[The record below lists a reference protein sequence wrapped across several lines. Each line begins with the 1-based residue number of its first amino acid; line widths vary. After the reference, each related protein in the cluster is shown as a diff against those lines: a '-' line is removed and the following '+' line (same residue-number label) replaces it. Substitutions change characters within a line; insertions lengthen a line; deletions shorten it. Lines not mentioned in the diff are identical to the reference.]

1 MVLQCICEDL
11 LMKVHKSICW
21 LILLL
26 SGFLVLAFGNHVSF
40 PLATAATPLPAQPNT
55 DYPVT
60 NQPQI
65 TVASNHTS
73 YLPLITVPE
82 PANTF
87 YISPTGNDAASG
99 RSPAQAW
106 ATFNRAWQDIYP
118 GDTLILLDGIYYQ
131 RLNPNRRNG
140 EPGNPITIK
149 ALNDGQAIIDGQYQR
164 VPVKLGNTWPG
175 PIGDYFVIEGIVAR
189 NSNDYVIV
197 IDGGQHNVLR
207 RVSAYNAN
215 TDTNSHVIGIIWPSA
230 QHNLIEDCVAAGTG
244 RKMIMTYQS
253 SNNTIRRCFTY
264 WQEWDGRDFCGVH
277 WPNGQSIQVYHGND
291 NILENNIAIGPV
303 PQSSISVQANDPRA
317 SAIGNQVLGSIA
329 INAGMNANG
338 TVKQWGDVRPQPT
351 SCTGMTNFNWP
362 NNRSGFSLHGSGI
375 LRDNLFQDIFSW
387 GHAGLGLVE
396 GMTGTLNNNQIV
408 RATVVNNGINNPCG
422 PWYCQWGGV
431 DTDALQASLNKF
443 NTIQNSYIEQIFINW
458 PEGGVRNMTSMSGEG
473 ARLTHRYS
481 DGVLTSEP
489 LWPWPMEARIQA
501 EMGISVT
508 DLIGGII
515 SGLSQHTAAAPTV
528 TDSR

>member
-1 MVLQCICEDL
+1 MIVPRICEDL
-11 LMKVHKSICW
+11 LMKVHKSIYW

-40 PLATAATPLPAQPNT
+40 PLASAATLLPAHLNA
-55 DYPVT
+55 DYAVA
-60 NQPQI
+60 NQSQM
-65 TVASNHTS
+65 TVASDHTS

-106 ATFNRAWQDIYP
+106 ATFDRAWQGIYP

-164 VPVKLGNTWPG
+164 VPLKLGNTWPG
-175 PIGDYFVIEGIVAR
+175 PIGNYFVIEGIVAR

-230 QHNLIEDCVAAGTG
+230 QHNLLEDCVAAGTG

-264 WQEWDGRDFCGVH
+264 WQEWDGREFCGVN
-277 WPNGQSIQVYHGND
+277 WPNGQNVQVYHGNH
-291 NILENNIAIGPV
+291 NIIENNIAMGPV
-303 PQSSISVQANDPRA
+303 PQSSISIQANSSNA
-317 SAIGNQVLGSIA
+317 VAVGNQVLGSIT
-329 INAGMNANG
+329 INAGMNPDG
-338 TVKQWGDVRPQPT
+338 TVKEWGNSRPQPT
-351 SCTGMTNFNWP
+351 SCTGMEDFNWP
-362 NNRSGFSLHGSGI
+362 NRRSGFSLHGQGT

-387 GHAGLGLVE
+387 GNAGLGVVR
-396 GMTGTLNNNQIV
+396 GTSSGTAINNHVV
-408 RATVVNNGINNPCG
+408 RATVYNNGIDNPCG
-422 PWYCQWGGV
+422 PWPCLYGGI
-431 DTDALQASLNKF
+431 DTDMRQNAIDNFTSVQDSL
-443 NTIQNSYIEQIFINW
+443 IEKVFIDW
-458 PEGGVRNMTSMSGEG
+458 PNYPSGPRNLATMNGEG
-473 ARLTHRYS
+473 ARLTHRYV
-481 DGVLTSEP
+481 DGVLTNEP

-508 DLIGGII
+508 DLITNII
-515 SGLSQHTAAAPTV
+515 FNTSP
-528 TDSR
+528 

>member
-1 MVLQCICEDL
+1 MPRLMVLLCICEDIM
-11 LMKVHKSICW
+11 MKVHKSIYW
-21 LILLL
+21 FILLL
-26 SGFLVLAFGNHVSF
+26 SGFLVLAFANHVSLH
-40 PLATAATPLPAQPNT
+40 LATAATPLPTQLNA
-55 DYPVT
+55 DYPIT
-60 NQPQI
+60 NQLHI
-65 TVASNHTS
+65 TVVSNHTS

-140 EPGNPITIK
+140 EPGNPITIR
-149 ALNDGQAIIDGQYQR
+149 ALNDGQAIIDGEYQR

-175 PIGDYFVIEGIVAR
+175 PVGNYFVIEGIVAR

-215 TDTNSHVIGIIWPSA
+215 TNTNSHVIGILWPSA
-230 QHNLIEDCVAAGTG
+230 QYNLIEDCVAAGTG

-264 WQEWDGRDFCGVH
+264 WQEWDGREVCGVH
-277 WPNGQSIQVYHGND
+277 WPNGQSIQVYHGNY

-303 PQSSISVQANDPRA
+303 PQSSISVQANSPNA
-317 SAIGNQVLGSIA
+317 AAIGNQVLGSVA
-329 INAGMNANG
+329 INAGMNPDG
-338 TVKQWGDVRPQPT
+338 TVKQWGSIRPQPT
-351 SCTGMTNFNWP
+351 SCTGMEDFTWP
-362 NNRSGFSLHGSGI
+362 NRRSGFSLHGQGE
-375 LRDNLFQDIFSW
+375 LRDNLFQDILST
-387 GHAGLGLVE
+387 GNAGLGLVE
-396 GMTGTLNNNQIV
+396 NMSGTRVNNRIV
-408 RATVVNNGINNPCG
+408 RATVVNNGIDNPCG
-422 PWYCQWGGV
+422 PWPCIYGGT
-431 DTDALQASLNKF
+431 DTDVREAALNKF
-443 NTIQNSYIEQIFINW
+443 NIVQNSFIEEVFVDWPGYPGGIRNTTSIN
-458 PEGGVRNMTSMSGEG
+458 GEG
-473 ARLTHRYS
+473 ARLTYRYI
-481 DGVLTSEP
+481 DGVLTNEP

-508 DLIGGII
+508 GLITNII
-515 SGLSQHTAAAPTV
+515 SESNQ
-528 TDSR
+528 